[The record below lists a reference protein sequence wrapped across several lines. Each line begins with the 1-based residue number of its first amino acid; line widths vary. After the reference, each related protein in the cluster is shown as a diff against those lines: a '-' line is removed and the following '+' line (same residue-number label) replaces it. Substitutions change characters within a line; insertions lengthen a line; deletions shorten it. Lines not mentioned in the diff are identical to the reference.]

1 MNIKTQVMIRN
12 DPNLYNFLREYS
24 FWYKELNRNPFSIKY
39 MKEDMKKVYKLNP
52 SDKIEKLGERMQMIN
67 TFIDLLN

>member
-12 DPNLYNFLREYS
+12 DPNLYIFLREYS